1 MKKKIFCFD
10 LDNTLCISKN
20 NNYLKSKPKKEAI
33 KTVNHLFHNGHT
45 IKIYTARYMGRCKG
59 NQIKAKKKALP
70 ITLKQ
75 LKVWGVKYHKIY
87 FGKPSFDIFIDD
99 KALFFKKNW
108 SEVLLKK
115 LSL

>member
-45 IKIYTARYMGRCKG
+45 IKIYTARYMGRSNDKLK
-59 NQIKAKKKALP
+59 NKKEIKDN
-70 ITLKQ
+70 IIKQ
-75 LKVWGVKYHKIY
+75 LKKFGIKYHKLFIS
-87 FGKPSFDIFIDD
+87 KPSADIYIDD
-99 KALFFKKNW
+99 KSYGYDSSWIKNL
-108 SEVLLKK
+108 VKLKK
-115 LSL
+115 